1 MTLVRKLR
9 DRLATR
15 ARALPLA
22 RHAWARYR
30 TRKYRG
36 SVQRFIDEGTGRADR
51 LPIGAVYE
59 ATHPR
64 A

>member
-1 MTLVRKLR
+1 MVALARKLR

-30 TRKYRG
+30 KQKGLDQYG
-36 SVQRFIDEGTGRADR
+36 KVPVPAPAGCAH
-51 LPIGAVYE
+51 A
-59 ATHPR
+59 
-64 A
+64 